1 MLVVVCPHFY
11 SHSNH
16 YNKVKTLLQKRITMK
31 VSPNDENGNHQ
42 GTGRGYKEPVQSA
55 MLQSSSLPLTTG
67 ASPTR
72 TPNNVRNEISDSSS
86 HKDEQ
91 TLKVGTSYE
100 NEDAGFSDFI
110 ANVGAEENTKNN
122 QWQCSTCSYINKNP
136 LRLTCDICGTARVG
150 HESEDEIIKK
160 QLEEK
165 RGMCIETCQ
174 DEEDYAPIPAAQIAA
189 RYESLEETA
198 KKPDIIEEDD
208 ESPPFLP
215 WQIGCEDED
224 LSTKKSYLTTSNH
237 PSISEC
243 QPSAPPAIDVV
254 VPPSTSDIER
264 NMSNSTQP
272 AVEIIIHRPPPPSM
286 LPRHSDDDEEE
297 PSDDLPSLPQIEATA
312 VEDVVYDAIAVP
324 SSDANQ
330 EDKGDQE
337 STSWWKRSQKY
348 MFVWLMA
355 LVIGAIA
362 ATIATL
368 VGTKDDANTVVPVET
383 LQSTVSIN
391 DTQYTM
397 SPSNTTTSTTKPS
410 TAVS

>member
-1 MLVVVCPHFY
+1 MKIPPCNEN
-11 SHSNH
+11 NH
-16 YNKVKTLLQKRITMK
+16 
-31 VSPNDENGNHQ
+31 HQ
-42 GTGRGYKEPVQSA
+42 AAGRHYKEPVQSA
-55 MLQSSSLPLTTG
+55 QSSMQQSSSVSPVTVTQNHAPNNIRNENSNATYADHHIHQSSFHSTSNASEEEILSNNEDEGCSEQSEILQSSSLSLTAEPEG
-67 ASPTR
+67 SKGIENC
-72 TPNNVRNEISDSSS
+72 PN
-86 HKDEQ
+86 
-91 TLKVGTSYE
+91 
-100 NEDAGFSDFI
+100 
-110 ANVGAEENTKNN
+110 
-122 QWQCSTCSYINKNP
+122 C
-136 LRLTCDICGTARVG
+136 
-150 HESEDEIIKK
+150 
-160 QLEEK
+160 
-165 RGMCIETCQ
+165 
-174 DEEDYAPIPAAQIAA
+174 EEDDAPIPAAQIAA

-215 WQIGCEDED
+215 WQIGCKDED

-286 LPRHSDDDEEE
+286 LPRQSDDDEEE

-337 STSWWKRSQKY
+337 STSWWKRNQKY

-355 LVIGAIA
+355 LVIGAMA

-368 VGTKDDANTVVPVET
+368 VGSKDDANTVVPVET